1 VPSHIAEGTR
11 SQPLRRTARQ
21 RDLVPTDRTDG
32 VGVAVSAL
40 AGSVPWAQAG
50 VKSVQVSGGLGVC
63 CRYGGER
70 GEAVRGGLA
79 AWVTRPGEQRLL

>member
-1 VPSHIAEGTR
+1 
-11 SQPLRRTARQ
+11 
-21 RDLVPTDRTDG
+21 
-32 VGVAVSAL
+32 VAVSAL

-50 VKSVQVSGGLGVC
+50 VKSVQPVSGGLGVC

-79 AWVTRPGEQRLL
+79 ACVMRPGEQRLL